1 MNGPL
6 DGEDGGEPPCFDR
19 SCGASREKKPRRL
32 RATRG
37 PVRTTSLPVY
47 SRTSHRRQARGGSF
61 QGHQSED
68 YPPWWR
74 SRTTARVW
82 LQDQYEHTLSG
93 PAHTQQARKR
103 VSCSEPAVWSGW
115 QGEPAAACLMGRGS
129 ITGVRRRW
137 GIDGWI
143 AAEQPHPCAQA
154 QPRPLSDKLT
164 LKLQHCP
171 PVLRAYPSCRERRAG
186 IEPAACGRSLG
197 IESGSSAGR
206 SDLAQ
211 LDRAA
216 ATSRHRPCLATVS
229 TPSEAGPYV
238 IM

>member
-154 QPRPLSDKLT
+154 QPRPDNAETAT
-164 LKLQHCP
+164 LPACPASISVLQ
-171 PVLRAYPSCRERRAG
+171 REASRDRAG
-186 IEPAACGRSLG
+186 CMRALARHRIGQLGRPVG
-197 IESGSSAGR
+197 SGSA
-206 SDLAQ
+206 
-211 LDRAA
+211 
-216 ATSRHRPCLATVS
+216 
-229 TPSEAGPYV
+229 
-238 IM
+238 